1 MMQKKTGQNRQTQR
15 SKSWIF
21 DALMILIEKKP
32 YNKITITDITE
43 KAGVSRP
50 TFYRNF
56 KDKDN
61 VVFEYLAHT
70 FSAEL
75 HINEKNEKPAV
86 ILLFDY
92 GYMMQNRRNLKKI
105 LSTADIENRIYHDL
119 QKFPMSLIRNYRDKL
134 SAEDFLICRY
144 KLCYQITGSLQVIFD
159 WFINDMPLPVS
170 DLVSMLNAINIPKTI
185 RYRNLPTIKVKIKE

>member
-1 MMQKKTGQNRQTQR
+1 MQKKTGQNRQTQR